1 MEEIRIPVTLTPHYQ
16 KGKPSGYYLLAQR
29 LFPRGA
35 PILVKQQFAGFSD
48 GLIVTVNHPAHLDTV
63 LKMAVTYPCLTNSV
77 TWLSKTAIIPMSM
90 GFRMYIPG
98 TILIPPQG
106 ERRNFETTGVFRRLG
121 EMYWLHVPAVSGDI
135 LFGRKRLHNE

>member
-16 KGKPSGYYLLAQR
+16 SGKPSGYYLLAQR

-48 GLIVTVNHPAHLDTV
+48 GLVVTVNHPPQLDTP
-63 LKMAVTYPCLTNSV
+63 LKMAVVCPVIGGQGV
-77 TWLSKTAIIPMSM
+77 TWLSKVSIYPMSM

-98 TILIPPQG
+98 NILKPPTG
-106 ERRNFETTGVFRRLG
+106 ALNFETTGIFHGAG
-121 EMYWLHVPAVSGDI
+121 ELYWLHVPAVSSDI
-135 LFGRKRLHNE
+135 LLGRKALTNG